1 VNIEELMDENARLK
15 AELRKRALES
25 LSDIGQLGEQSA
37 EIAHLKAEVERLRAS
52 SFVTAVPVE
61 EYEKLKAEVER
72 LTDAITR
79 GAIIPDA
86 KPVNANPR
94 KDAEINP
101 FQSPHE

>member
-1 VNIEELMDENARLK
+1 MNTEELMAENARLK
-15 AELRKRALES
+15 TELRKRAVES

-37 EIAHLKAEVERLRAS
+37 EIAR
-52 SFVTAVPVE
+52 
-61 EYEKLKAEVER
+61 LKAEVER

>member
-1 VNIEELMDENARLK
+1 MDENARLK

-37 EIAHLKAEVERLRAS
+37 EIAHLKAEVERLRAA

-61 EYEKLKAEVER
+61 QYDLLKAEVER

>member
-1 VNIEELMDENARLK
+1 MDENARLK

-61 EYEKLKAEVER
+61 DYDLLKAEVER